1 MLGLRQKNTA
11 DVSGGSQSEQEVVQ
25 RDNTMSLAPNGELV
39 PHGGGD
45 SIPLEREMLMIGR
58 RDSCDIR
65 LPFPNISGMHC
76 ELIFNEGYWTVRD
89 LNSTNGIKVNNER
102 VLKKLLHPG
111 DELMIGKRKYI
122 IQYEM
127 PAGRRAME
135 EVEEDIMSQSLL
147 ERAGLERPPQRK
159 EPPRQA
165 LREFKESNNGAT
177 PKPIKEEKRP
187 TKPLEFDPAD
197 ILLAEE

>member
-1 MLGLRQKNTA
+1 
-11 DVSGGSQSEQEVVQ
+11 
-25 RDNTMSLAPNGELV
+25 MSLAPNGELV
-39 PHGGGD
+39 PQGGGD
-45 SIPLEREMLMIGR
+45 SIPLEREMLLVGR

-76 ELIFNEGYWTVRD
+76 ELKFSEGYWTIRD
-89 LNSTNGIKVNNER
+89 LNSTNGIKVNSER

-111 DELMIGKRKYI
+111 DEVMIGKRKFT

-147 ERAGLERPPQRK
+147 ERAGLEKPRQRK
-159 EPPRQA
+159 EEERPAPAKDGRPSENGPA
-165 LREFKESNNGAT
+165 PGSVKEG
-177 PKPIKEEKRP
+177 KRPIKP
-187 TKPLEFDPAD
+187 VDFDPAD
-197 ILLAEE
+197 ILLADE

>member
-1 MLGLRQKNTA
+1 
-11 DVSGGSQSEQEVVQ
+11 
-25 RDNTMSLAPNGELV
+25 MSLAPNGELV
-39 PHGGGD
+39 PQGGGD
-45 SIPLEREMLMIGR
+45 SIPLEREMLLVGR

-76 ELIFNEGYWTVRD
+76 ELKYSEGYWTIRD
-89 LNSTNGIKVNNER
+89 LNSTNGIKVNSER

-111 DELMIGKRKYI
+111 DEVMIGKRKFT

-147 ERAGLERPPQRK
+147 ERAGLEKPKQRK
-159 EPPRQA
+159 EEERPTPAKDSRPSENGPTSA
-165 LREFKESNNGAT
+165 SVKED
-177 PKPIKEEKRP
+177 KRPIK
-187 TKPLEFDPAD
+187 PLDFDPAD
-197 ILLAEE
+197 ILLADE

>member
-1 MLGLRQKNTA
+1 
-11 DVSGGSQSEQEVVQ
+11 
-25 RDNTMSLAPNGELV
+25 MSLAPNGELV

-45 SIPLEREMLMIGR
+45 SIPLERETLLVGR

-76 ELIFNEGYWTVRD
+76 ELAFNEGYWTVRD

-111 DELMIGKRKYI
+111 DELMIGKRKYV

-135 EVEEDIMSQSLL
+135 EVEEDIMSHSLL
-147 ERAGLERPPQRK
+147 ERAGLEQ
-159 EPPRQA
+159 PRQR
-165 LREFKESNNGAT
+165 REEYQPGSPRETQASTNGPL
-177 PKPIKEEKRP
+177 PKPVKDEKRP
-187 TKPLEFDPAD
+187 AKPLEVDPAD
-197 ILLAEE
+197 ILLAED